1 MGGKGHGREVC
12 SLTGLPPP
20 VGAVARVASR
30 HYGADP
36 NDGVGPFRWS
46 GEESQA
52 GNGIARSCVCQ
63 RTDTTADDA
72 QHTAIVPKDM
82 DRSS

>member
-1 MGGKGHGREVC
+1 MTR
-12 SLTGLPPP
+12 LPPP

-36 NDGVGPFRWS
+36 TDGVSLS
-46 GEESQA
+46 GGLGSERVQCNKDGKA
-52 GNGIARSCVCQ
+52 KQGKGMACSCVCQ

-72 QHTAIVPKDM
+72 QLTAIVPMDM